1 MAPVQQDKP
10 LESWQVLG
18 EKVVY
23 DNLPWLRLI
32 EQHVLLPNGR
42 HIERYLV
49 SEGPDVVMMFPV
61 TPAGE
66 VIFVEQYKHGMR
78 MLSLDLPAGY
88 MDSSDSSPLF
98 AAQRELEEETGYRSE
113 HWTHLGSLFMS
124 PNRSRGQIHYFL
136 AEDCQPAGHQHLDPT
151 EELRVRL
158 FRLEEIPGMMMN
170 GSVLTI
176 SSIAGMA
183 LGLLA
188 LQRSLTH
195 PQAGRTMLDRR

>member
-1 MAPVQQDKP
+1 MSSPDERKS
-10 LESWQVLG
+10 LEHWKVLG

-23 DNLPWLRLI
+23 DNLPWLRLM

-66 VIFVEQYKHGMR
+66 VIFVEQYKHGMG

-88 MDSSDSSPLF
+88 MDDSDASPLF
-98 AAQRELEEETGYRSE
+98 AAQRELEEETGYRSAR
-113 HWTHLGSLFMS
+113 WTPLGSLFMS

-136 AEDCQPAGHQHLDPT
+136 AEDCRPTGRQHLDPT
-151 EELRVRL
+151 EELRVYL
-158 FRLEEIPGMMMN
+158 YRLEEVERLITD
-170 GSVLTI
+170 GSVRTI

-188 LQRSLTH
+188 L
-195 PQAGRTMLDRR
+195 GRRLDMPSDE

>member
-1 MAPVQQDKP
+1 MASLQPDKP
-10 LESWQVLG
+10 LEAWQVLG
-18 EKVVY
+18 ERVVY

-61 TPAGE
+61 TPEGQ
-66 VIFVEQYKHGMR
+66 VIFVEQYKHGMG

-88 MDSSDSSPLF
+88 MDESDPSPLF

-113 HWTHLGSLFMS
+113 RWTHLGSLFMS

-136 AEDCQPAGHQHLDPT
+136 AEDCRPAGQQHLDPT
-151 EELRVRL
+151 EELRVYLR
-158 FRLEEIPGMMMN
+158 RLEDIPGMMVD
-170 GSVLTI
+170 GSVRTI

-183 LGLLA
+183 LGVLA
-188 LQRSLTH
+188 VRGSL
-195 PQAGRTMLDRR
+195 AGTW

>member
-1 MAPVQQDKP
+1 MASPQQDNP
-10 LESWQVLG
+10 LESWQVLR
-18 EKVVY
+18 EQVVY

-42 HIERYLV
+42 HIERYLI

-66 VIFVEQYKHGMR
+66 VIFVEQYKHGMG

-88 MDSSDSSPLF
+88 MDASDSSPLF

-113 HWTHLGSLFMS
+113 RWTHLGSLFMS
-124 PNRSRGQIHYFL
+124 PNRSRGRIHYFL

-158 FRLEEIPGMMMN
+158 FRLEEVPRMMAD

-188 LQRSLTH
+188 LQQGLAR
-195 PQAGRTMLDRR
+195 PPAGAALSDRR

>member
-1 MAPVQQDKP
+1 MASLQPDKP
-10 LESWQVLG
+10 LEAWQVLG
-18 EKVVY
+18 ERVVY

-61 TPAGE
+61 TPEGQ
-66 VIFVEQYKHGMR
+66 VIFVEQYKHGMG

-88 MDSSDSSPLF
+88 MDESDPSPLF

-113 HWTHLGSLFMS
+113 RWTHLGSLFMS

-136 AEDCQPAGHQHLDPT
+136 AEDCRPVGHQHLDPT
-151 EELRVRL
+151 EELRIHLR
-158 FRLEEIPGMMMN
+158 RLEDIPGMMVD
-170 GSVLTI
+170 GSVRTI

-183 LGLLA
+183 LGVLA
-188 LQRSLTH
+188 VRGSL
-195 PQAGRTMLDRR
+195 AGTG